1 MPARLLLLSL
11 AFLLSACVTN
21 RSLESGVADT
31 SLDLALKDAL
41 FRDTNY
47 DTSDIDI
54 TIFERR
60 VLLSGT
66 ARSVDARRDLSMKA
80 RSMAG
85 VDEVINEVVV
95 GPRTAF
101 GQGTK
106 DALIDQKFGWALK
119 ADNGIYRDNYQFSV
133 SNGVIYLLGVA
144 QGPAELDRVLGQ
156 ARVIDG
162 VKDIVPHVVFVADP
176 RRAKT

>member
-1 MPARLLLLSL
+1 MRWRAGLL
-11 AFLLSACVTN
+11 A
-21 RSLESGVADT
+21 ADT
-31 SLDLALKDAL
+31 EVTRNADRVGLYRVEVDL
-41 FRDTNY
+41 
-47 DTSDIDI
+47 
-54 TIFERR
+54 
-60 VLLSGT
+60 
-66 ARSVDARRDLSMKA
+66 
-80 RSMAG
+80 
-85 VDEVINEVVV
+85 VINEVVV
-95 GPRTAF
+95 GPRTEF

-106 DALIDQKFGWALK
+106 DALIDQKIGWALK

-144 QGPAELDRVLGQ
+144 QGPAEHNRVPGQ